1 MTPGCFCFMPAKGFL
16 SGGDPGKADLP
27 GRHFCFTE
35 SFSQGRSLSLDEGER
50 AGFVSAKRP
59 ERVLIDGREAA
70 FEEKPCAGATGEADF
85 YTVSLGDAG
94 REGCLME
101 VLFSEG

>member
-1 MTPGCFCFMPAKGFL
+1 MFYREFL
-16 SGGDPGKADLP
+16 TRKI
-27 GRHFCFTE
+27 
-35 SFSQGRSLSLDEGER
+35 LSLDEGER
-50 AGFVSAKRP
+50 AGFLSAKRP

-94 REGCLME
+94 QGGCLME

>member
-1 MTPGCFCFMPAKGFL
+1 MKNYRAELVGVF
-16 SGGDPGKADLP
+16 GDP
-27 GRHFCFTE
+27 
-35 SFSQGRSLSLDEGER
+35 
-50 AGFVSAKRP
+50 V
-59 ERVLIDGREAA
+59 DGNPTGVTMEAA